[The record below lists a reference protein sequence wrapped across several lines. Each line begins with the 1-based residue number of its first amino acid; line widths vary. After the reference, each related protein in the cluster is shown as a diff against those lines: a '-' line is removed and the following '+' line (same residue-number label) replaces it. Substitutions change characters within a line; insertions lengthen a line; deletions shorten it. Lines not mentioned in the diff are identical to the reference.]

1 MPQDG
6 QSSLY
11 PPDQIAFFHVPDK
24 QRSPGG
30 AISKVDNPTLLS
42 KYNTPNHGTA
52 IMYLFVSDLAEY
64 MKVRRDWSSRSL
76 RTLLRFSADNRRHVA
91 NPN

>member
-11 PPDQIAFFHVPDK
+11 PPDQIAFFHAPDK

-52 IMYLFVSDLAEY
+52 IMYLFVSDLAEN
-64 MKVRRDWSSRSL
+64 MKVRRDL
-76 RTLLRFSADNRRHVA
+76 GPPDLLKTLLRFSADNRRMSLT
-91 NPN
+91 